1 MATQPNFYQPDA
13 ADAASEGLNESNPD
27 QISWVFFFSTY
38 LNSVFFFLLFFF
50 AVW

>member
-27 QISWVFFFSTY
+27 QISWGVFFH
-38 LNSVFFFLLFFF
+38 LLKQRILFLFLFFF
-50 AVW
+50 AV